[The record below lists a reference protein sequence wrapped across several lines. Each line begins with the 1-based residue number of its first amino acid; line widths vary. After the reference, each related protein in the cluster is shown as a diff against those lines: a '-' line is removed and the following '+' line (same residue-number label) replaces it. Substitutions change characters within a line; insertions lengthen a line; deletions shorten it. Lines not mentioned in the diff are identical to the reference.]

1 LKANIKYILMDIE
14 GTTSAISFVHD
25 ILFPFSL
32 KKMESYV
39 LAFLNNESVQECL
52 NETRQTMNEEGIKET
67 STDLLIQTLC
77 NWIKEDRKHPALK
90 TLQGKIWRGGF
101 ESGELKGHVYP
112 DVVTYFNKWSEA
124 GLALGIYSSGSVEA
138 QKLVFTYSE
147 EGDLSQYLSDHFD
160 TKIGHKR
167 FPQSYR
173 DIAIK
178 LNLQPSE
185 IIFLSDI
192 CEELDAALEAGLETV
207 QLVRPDDKSSTG
219 VHRCVSDFSEV

>member
-1 LKANIKYILMDIE
+1 MDIE

-124 GLALGIYSSGSVEA
+124 VQRRPRVSASG
-138 QKLVFTYSE
+138 
-147 EGDLSQYLSDHFD
+147 
-160 TKIGHKR
+160 
-167 FPQSYR
+167 
-173 DIAIK
+173 
-178 LNLQPSE
+178 
-185 IIFLSDI
+185 
-192 CEELDAALEAGLETV
+192 AGRRCSNFV
-207 QLVRPDDKSSTG
+207 QLRQ
-219 VHRCVSDFSEV
+219 